1 MTIWKSEHPNLNIPI
16 HCTTYQH
23 FFEETPN
30 LDGAYENVTTRERLS
45 FIDVKRKAEIL
56 STILVER
63 YGLQP
68 GQTVSLF
75 SGNTIWYP
83 VGIWATLRAGGRVN
97 GASPSYNVA
106 ETEHALRTAATKVL
120 LTLPGSL
127 DVAREAAIRVGIPE
141 SNILLLEGEAKG
153 IASMQK
159 LIDQAE
165 CDTSFHIMPT
175 WQIPAGKS
183 NKDVCGYLNF
193 SSGTTG
199 LPKAVMLS
207 HGNIIA
213 QCYQLRQLQVL
224 SKPVLPSP
232 EHPHG
237 LPAYRIL
244 AIMPLFHITGLVR
257 FVSYPVFMSGLSA
270 MLPTFTLPTMLEAII
285 RYRME
290 ELILVPP
297 ILIRLVQDST
307 VDPYL
312 SDLRRTVKRWSSG
325 SAPIAPEVIK
335 ALQRKF
341 PDTGFRQG
349 YGATESTACI
359 SAHPPSH
366 FDYKYAHTGGKL
378 VANTIAKVVALAP
391 PDADPATHTTK
402 EVLLGPRE
410 VGEICAKGPQICM
423 GYLGNEA
430 ATKEAFDKEGFLH
443 TGDVGYIDEEGLIVI
458 SDRIKEMI
466 KVRGQQV
473 APAELEDLLLGHE
486 LVEDCAVI
494 GVKDTYSGEL
504 PKGFVVLKNRGL
516 EGVGAGRKLLEY
528 IQSRVVGYKRI
539 REIEFVDAVPK
550 SPTGKLLRR
559 ILKGWERG
567 EDDTRMKGTIVRE
580 QVKEKARL

>member
-1 MTIWKSEHPNLNIPI
+1 VSTK
-16 HCTTYQH
+16 
-23 FFEETPN
+23 
-30 LDGAYENVTTRERLS
+30 ERLT
-45 FIDVKRKAEIL
+45 FPDVKRKAEIL
-56 STILVER
+56 STILIRR

-75 SGNTIWYP
+75 SGNTVWYP
-83 VGIWATLRAGGRVN
+83 VGVWATLRAGGRVN

-106 ETEHALRTAATKVL
+106 ETEHALRTASTKVL

-127 DVAREAAIRVGIPE
+127 KVAREAAKKVGILE
-141 SNILLLEGEAKG
+141 SNILLLEGEVKG
-153 IASMQK
+153 VDSMQR
-159 LIDQAE
+159 LIAE
-165 CDTSFHIMPT
+165 AEHDPSFQIAPT
-175 WQIPAGKS
+175 WHIPAGQS
-183 NKDVCGYLNF
+183 NKEICGYLNF

-224 SKPVLPSP
+224 SKPEAPSSA
-232 EHPHG
+232 HPDG
-237 LPAYRIL
+237 LPEYRIL
-244 AIMPLFHITGLVR
+244 AVMPLFHITGLVR
-257 FVSYPVFMSGLSA
+257 FVSYPVLLSGLSA
-270 MLPTFTLPTMLEAII
+270 MLPSFTLPSMLEAIV
-285 RYRME
+285 RYKIE

-297 ILIRLVQDST
+297 ILIRLVQDPA

-312 SDLRRTVKRWSSG
+312 ADLQQIVRRWSSG

-391 PDADPATHTTK
+391 PDAEPGKSSAK

-410 VGEICAKGPQICM
+410 IGEICAKGPQICM

-430 ATKEAFDKEGFLH
+430 ATREAFDEEGYLH

-494 GVKDTYSGEL
+494 GIKDTYSGEL
-504 PKGFVVLKNRGL
+504 PKGFVVLKNRRL
-516 EGVGAGRKLLEY
+516 EGDDSGVKLLNY
-528 IQSRVVGYKRI
+528 IQERVVGYKRI

-550 SPTGKLLRR
+550 SATGKLLRR

-567 EDDTRMKGTIVRE
+567 EDSTRVKGVIVKE
-580 QVKEKARL
+580 QVKERARL

>member
-1 MTIWKSEHPNLNIPI
+1 VATK
-16 HCTTYQH
+16 
-23 FFEETPN
+23 
-30 LDGAYENVTTRERLS
+30 ERLT
-45 FIDVKRKAEIL
+45 FQEVKRKAEIL
-56 STILVER
+56 STILTCR
-63 YGLQP
+63 YGLQS

-75 SGNTIWYP
+75 SGNTVWYP
-83 VGIWATLRAGGRVN
+83 VGVWATIRAGGRVN

-106 ETEHALRTAATKVL
+106 ETEHALRTAGTKVL

-127 DVAREAAIRVGIPE
+127 KVAREAAMRVGIPE
-141 SNILLLEGEAKG
+141 SNILLLEGEAEG
-153 IASMQK
+153 VANMQRLIAE
-159 LIDQAE
+159 AE
-165 CDTSFHIMPT
+165 CDTSFQIMPT
-175 WQIPAGKS
+175 WHIPAGKS

-224 SKPVLPSP
+224 SKPEASSSV
-232 EHPHG
+232 HPHG
-237 LPAYRIL
+237 LPSYRIL
-244 AIMPLFHITGLVR
+244 AVMPLFHITGLVR
-257 FVSYPVFMSGLSA
+257 FVSYPVLMSGLSA
-270 MLPTFTLPTMLEAII
+270 MLPSFTLPSMLEAIV
-285 RYRME
+285 RYKIE

-297 ILIRLVQDST
+297 ILIRLVQDPV

-312 SDLRRTVKRWSSG
+312 ADLQRIVRRWSSG

-341 PDTGFRQG
+341 PETGFRQG

-366 FDYKYAHTGGKL
+366 FDYKYAHTGGML

-391 PDADPATHTTK
+391 PGADPGACVAV

-430 ATKEAFDKEGFLH
+430 ATRESFDEEGYLH

-494 GVKDTYSGEL
+494 GIKDNYSGEL
-504 PKGFVVLKNRGL
+504 PKGFVVLKNRRL
-516 EGVGAGRKLLEY
+516 EGKDTGLRLLSY
-528 IQSRVVGYKRI
+528 IQERVAGYKRI

-550 SPTGKLLRR
+550 SATGKLLRR

-567 EDDTRMKGTIVRE
+567 EDSTRVQGTIVKE

>member
-1 MTIWKSEHPNLNIPI
+1 MEFH
-16 HCTTYQH
+16 
-23 FFEETPN
+23 
-30 LDGAYENVTTRERLS
+30 
-45 FIDVKRKAEIL
+45 DVKRKAEIL
-56 STILVER
+56 STILICR

-68 GQTVSLF
+68 DQTVTLF
-75 SGNTIWYP
+75 SGNTVWYP
-83 VGIWATLRAGGRVN
+83 VAVWATIRAGGRVN
-97 GASPSYNVA
+97 GASPGYNIT
-106 ETEHALRTAATKVL
+106 ETEHALRTAETKVL

-127 DVAREAAIRVGIPE
+127 KVAKEAARKVGIPE

-153 IASMQK
+153 VDSMQK
-159 LIDQAE
+159 LIAE
-165 CDTSFHIMPT
+165 AERDETFQIMPT
-175 WQIPAGKS
+175 WHIPAGKS

-207 HGNIIA
+207 HSNIIA

-224 SKPVLPSP
+224 SKREASSSV
-232 EHPHG
+232 HPHG
-237 LPAYRIL
+237 LPEYRIL
-244 AIMPLFHITGLVR
+244 AVMPLFHITGLVR
-257 FVSYPVFMSGLSA
+257 FVSYPVLMSGLSV
-270 MLPTFTLPTMLEAII
+270 MLPTFTLPSMLEAII
-285 RYRME
+285 RYKME

-297 ILIRLVQDST
+297 ILIRLVQDSA

-312 SDLRRTVKRWSSG
+312 ADLQQIVKRWSSG

-341 PDTGFRQG
+341 PETGFRQG

-378 VANTIAKVVALAP
+378 VANTVAKVVALASP
-391 PDADPATHTTK
+391 EAEPGACTTK

-410 VGEICAKGPQICM
+410 IGEICAKGPQICM

-430 ATKEAFDKEGFLH
+430 ANREAFDIEGYLH

-494 GVKDTYSGEL
+494 GIKDNYSGEL
-504 PKGFVVLKNRGL
+504 PKGFVVLKDRTL
-516 EGVGAGRKLLEY
+516 EGADTGLRLLKY
-528 IQSRVVGYKRI
+528 IQERVVGYKRI
-539 REIEFVDAVPK
+539 REIEFVDGVPK
-550 SPTGKLLRR
+550 SATGKLLRR
-559 ILKGWERG
+559 VLKGWERG
-567 EDDTRMKGTIVRE
+567 EDSTRVQGTIVRE
-580 QVKEKARL
+580 QIKRNARL

>member
-1 MTIWKSEHPNLNIPI
+1 LTF
-16 HCTTYQH
+16 Q
-23 FFEETPN
+23 
-30 LDGAYENVTTRERLS
+30 
-45 FIDVKRKAEIL
+45 DVKGKAEIL
-56 STILVER
+56 STILIRR

-68 GQTVSLF
+68 GETVSLF
-75 SGNTIWYP
+75 SGNTVWYP
-83 VGIWATLRAGGRVN
+83 VGVWATIRAGGRVN

-106 ETEHALRTAATKVL
+106 ETEHALRTAGTKVL

-127 DVAREAAIRVGIPE
+127 EVAREAARRVGIPE

-153 IASMQK
+153 VASMQG
-159 LIDQAE
+159 LIAE
-165 CDTSFHIMPT
+165 AERDTAFQIVPT
-175 WQIPAGKS
+175 WHIPAGQ
-183 NKDVCGYLNF
+183 NNREICGYLNF

-224 SKPVLPSP
+224 SKREEASSV
-232 EHPHG
+232 HPHG
-237 LPAYRIL
+237 LPEYRIL
-244 AIMPLFHITGLVR
+244 AVMPLFHITGLVR
-257 FVSYPVFMSGLSA
+257 FVSYPVLLSGLSA
-270 MLPTFTLPTMLEAII
+270 MLPSFTLPSMLEAIV
-285 RYRME
+285 RYKIE

-297 ILIRLVQDST
+297 ILIRLVQDPA
-307 VDPYL
+307 VDPHL
-312 SDLRRTVKRWSSG
+312 ADLQRIVRRWSSG

-391 PDADPATHTTK
+391 PDAEPGANAAK
-402 EVLLGPRE
+402 EILLGPRE
-410 VGEICAKGPQICM
+410 IGEICAKGPQICM

-430 ATKEAFDKEGFLH
+430 ATREAFDDEGYLH

-494 GVKDTYSGEL
+494 GIKDNYSGEL
-504 PKGFVVLKNRGL
+504 PKGFVVLKNRRL
-516 EGVGAGRKLLEY
+516 EGDDSGLKLLNY
-528 IQSRVVGYKRI
+528 IQERVVGYKRI

-550 SPTGKLLRR
+550 SATGKLLRR

-567 EDDTRMKGTIVRE
+567 EDRTRVRGTIVRE
-580 QVKEKARL
+580 QVKERARL

>member
-1 MTIWKSEHPNLNIPI
+1 VATK
-16 HCTTYQH
+16 
-23 FFEETPN
+23 
-30 LDGAYENVTTRERLS
+30 ERLT
-45 FIDVKRKAEIL
+45 FHDVKRKAEIL
-56 STILVER
+56 STILICR

-68 GQTVSLF
+68 DQTVTIF
-75 SGNTIWYP
+75 SGNSIWYP
-83 VGIWATLRAGGRVN
+83 VGVWATIRAGGRVN
-97 GASPSYNVA
+97 GASPGYNVA
-106 ETEHALRTAATKVL
+106 ETEHALRTASTKIL

-127 DVAREAAIRVGIPE
+127 EVAREAAARVGIPE
-141 SNILLLEGEAKG
+141 SNIMLLEGEAQG
-153 IASMQK
+153 VASMQR
-159 LIDQAE
+159 LIAE
-165 CDTSFHIMPT
+165 AEHDVSFQIKPT
-175 WQIPAGKS
+175 WRIPAGKN

-224 SKPVLPSP
+224 SKPEASSSV
-232 EHPHG
+232 HPHG
-237 LPAYRIL
+237 LPEYRIL
-244 AIMPLFHITGLVR
+244 AVMPLFHITGLVR
-257 FVSYPVFMSGLSA
+257 FVSYPVLMSGLSA
-270 MLPTFTLPTMLEAII
+270 MLPSFTMPSMLKAII
-285 RYRME
+285 RYKID

-297 ILIRLVQDST
+297 ILIRLVHDSV

-312 SDLRRTVKRWSSG
+312 ADLQQIVRRWSSG

-341 PDTGFRQG
+341 PETGFRQG

-366 FDYKYAHTGGKL
+366 FDYKYAHTGGML

-391 PDADPATHTTK
+391 PEAEPGKSTAK

-410 VGEICAKGPQICM
+410 IGEICAKGPQICM
-423 GYLGNEA
+423 GYLNNEV
-430 ATKEAFDKEGFLH
+430 ATREAFDEEGYLH
-443 TGDVGYIDEEGLIVI
+443 TGDVGYIDDEGLIVI

-494 GVKDTYSGEL
+494 GIKDNYSGEL
-504 PKGFVVLKNRGL
+504 PKGFVVLKDRRL
-516 EGVGAGRKLLEY
+516 EGDATGLKLLSY
-528 IQSRVVGYKRI
+528 IRQRVVGYKRI
-539 REIEFVDAVPK
+539 REIEFVDGVPK
-550 SPTGKLLRR
+550 SATGKLLRR
-559 ILKGWERG
+559 VLKGWERG
-567 EDDTRMKGTIVRE
+567 EDSTRVQGTVVRE
-580 QVKEKARL
+580 HGKKTARL